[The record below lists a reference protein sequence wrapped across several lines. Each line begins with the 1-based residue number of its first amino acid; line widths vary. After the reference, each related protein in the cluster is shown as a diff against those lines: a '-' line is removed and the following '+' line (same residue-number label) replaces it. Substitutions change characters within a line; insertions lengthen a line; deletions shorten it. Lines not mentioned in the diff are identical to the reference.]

1 MLFSLHLS
9 FVQKLLFSL
18 ILFLPIAYSLE
29 SITSNRISVLEVYF
43 MGVIVCGFLVIFYL
57 INSILI

>member
-29 SITSNRISVLEVYF
+29 SITSNRISVLEIYF
-43 MGVIVCGFLVIFYL
+43 MGVIICGFLVIFY
-57 INSILI
+57 